1 MLIARALLKT
11 IFAFLF
17 CVVAAS
23 AQTAT
28 VPTVTFSFDFPQSDP
43 EHYVITVASDGHAS
57 YDSDGKLIF
66 YSEASGVSTKLDFTM
81 SENTRKRIFD
91 LATRAHY
98 FEKDVDTKIKNL
110 ADMGKKT
117 LAYKDGEKST
127 QAVYNYSQIPAVLEL
142 TQLFQNLSSTLE
154 YGRRLQHDYRHQKLA
169 LDDELRNMEESAKRN
184 ELEELTAVAPLL
196 RQIANDSSVMNV
208 SRNRAL
214 RLLHVVWLRENIFIK
229 KNSD

>member
-1 MLIARALLKT
+1 MLIARTLLTT
-11 IFAFLF
+11 IYVFLF
-17 CVVAAS
+17 CVVAA

-57 YDSDGKLIF
+57 YDSDGKLLS
-66 YSEASGVSTKLDFTM
+66 YSGSSGVSTKLDFVM

-91 LATRAHY
+91 LTKRANY
-98 FEKDVDTKIKNL
+98 FEKDVDSKIKNL

-127 QAVYNYSQIPAVLEL
+127 QAVYNYSQIPAVAEL
-142 TQLFQNLSSTLE
+142 TQLFQNLSATLE

-169 LDDELRNMEESAKRN
+169 LDDELRSMEESAKRN
-184 ELEELTAVAPLL
+184 DMEELTAVAPLL
-196 RQIANDSSVMNV
+196 RQIANDTSVMNV
-208 SRNRAL
+208 ARNRAL
-214 RLLHVVWLRENIFIK
+214 RLLARTTVP
-229 KNSD
+229 